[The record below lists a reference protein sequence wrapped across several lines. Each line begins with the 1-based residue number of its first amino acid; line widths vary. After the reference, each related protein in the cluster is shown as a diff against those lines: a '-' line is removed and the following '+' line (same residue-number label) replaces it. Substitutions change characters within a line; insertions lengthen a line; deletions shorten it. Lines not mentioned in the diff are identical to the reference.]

1 MKVKILTPAERR
13 EFEAE
18 AVFLPGALGNFEILP
33 GHAAIIST
41 LEQGSVR
48 WRSAGKEDSY
58 EIKSGVV
65 RFLKDELTIC
75 AE

>member
-1 MKVKILTPAERR
+1 MKVKILTPADRR

-18 AVFLPGALGNFEILP
+18 AVFLPGALGSFEILP

-41 LEQGSVR
+41 LEKGSVR
-48 WRSAGKEDSY
+48 WRAAGKEDSY

-65 RFLKDELTIC
+65 RFLNDELTIC